1 MQYFST
7 CRFSLGNKPIFGYDR
22 LSVISYRSTVIRIS
36 YHGNSINQAQIPN
49 MKLSGYTLFNNTP
62 IEIALHDDRVQSI
75 REVTAAESNI
85 QITPAPIDI
94 QVNGFA
100 GFDLNVA
107 TVTPADVCAVV
118 RALWRVG
125 TGFLCPTVVTASFE
139 GISNSLRAIVE
150 SCKADALVAHSV
162 LGIHLE
168 GPYISAE
175 EGPRGAHP
183 LEHVR
188 EPDWDEFQQWQDIAE
203 GQISIVTLAPE
214 KKNAIPFIE
223 KLVAHGIVVA
233 LGHTKAS
240 VADIRAAIDA
250 GAKLSTHLG
259 NGAHA
264 FIRRHPNYIWEQL
277 GADELWASLIVDGHH
292 LPPAVAKS
300 MMRAKTLDRCILV
313 SDAVALAGM
322 KPGIYQFA
330 GKSVELTKERCV
342 RLVGTEYL
350 AGSAIA
356 LARGIENS
364 VRFAGISLKE
374 AISLATLQPMLLL
387 DAKAQVESETN
398 LILFEWDAAECEIN
412 LIATIV
418 GSELVYH
425 AETSQ

>member
-1 MQYFST
+1 
-7 CRFSLGNKPIFGYDR
+7 
-22 LSVISYRSTVIRIS
+22 
-36 YHGNSINQAQIPN
+36 
-49 MKLSGYTLFNNTP
+49 MKFTGRTLFNTIP
-62 IEIALHDDRVQSI
+62 TEIILADGRVQTIREIA
-75 REVTAAESNI
+75 AADSDTWI
-85 QITPAPIDI
+85 APALVDI

-107 TVTPADVCAVV
+107 TVTSEDVSAMV

-125 TGFLCPTVVTASFE
+125 TGFLCPTVVTGSFE

-150 SCKADALVAHSV
+150 ACKVDSLVAHSV

-175 EGPRGAHP
+175 DGPRGAHP

-188 EPDWDEFQQWQDIAE
+188 EPNWDEFQRWQDISE

-214 KKNAIPFIE
+214 KKGAIPFIE
-223 KLVAHGIVVA
+223 KLVAGGIVVA
-233 LGHTKAS
+233 LGHTDAS
-240 VADIRAAIDA
+240 ADDIQAAIGA
-250 GAKLSTHLG
+250 GARLSTHLG

-264 FIRRHPNYIWEQL
+264 LIRRHPNYIWEQL

-300 MMRAKTLDRCILV
+300 MIRAKTLDRCLLV

-322 KPGIYQFA
+322 EPGIYQFA
-330 GKSVELTKERCV
+330 GKSVELTAERCV

-350 AGSAIA
+350 AGSAIE

-364 VRFAGISLKE
+364 VRFAGISLQE
-374 AISLATLQPMLLL
+374 AVSLATLQPLCLLN
-387 DAKAQVESETN
+387 AKKRVEAQTN
-398 LILFEWDAAECEIN
+398 LILFEWNAAQCEIN
-412 LIATIV
+412 LMATIV
-418 GSELVYH
+418 GDELVYH
-425 AETSQ
+425 SEAQQ

>member
-1 MQYFST
+1 MPQ
-7 CRFSLGNKPIFGYDR
+7 
-22 LSVISYRSTVIRIS
+22 
-36 YHGNSINQAQIPN
+36 PN
-49 MKLSGYTLFNNTP
+49 MKFSGHSLFNNTLV
-62 IEIALHDDRVQSI
+62 EIVLADDRVQSI
-75 REVTAAESNI
+75 REGAAADSNI
-85 QITPAPIDI
+85 QIAPAPIDI

-100 GFDLNVA
+100 GFDLNTA
-107 TVTPADVCAVV
+107 TVTSEDVCAMV

-125 TGFLCPTVVTASFE
+125 TGFLCPTVVTGSFD
-139 GISNSLRAIVE
+139 GICNSFRAIVE
-150 SCKADALVAHSV
+150 ACKADALVAHSV

-175 EGPRGAHP
+175 DGPRGAHP

-188 EPDWDEFQQWQDIAE
+188 DPDWDEFQRWQDIAE

-223 KLVAHGIVVA
+223 KLVANGVVVA
-233 LGHTKAS
+233 LGHTNAS
-240 VADIRAAIDA
+240 ADDIRAAIDA

-264 FIRRHPNYIWEQL
+264 LIRRHPNYIWEQL

-292 LPPAVAKS
+292 LPPSVAKS
-300 MMRAKTLDRCILV
+300 MMRAKTLDRCVLV

-322 KPGIYQFA
+322 EPGIYAFA
-330 GKSVELTKERCV
+330 GKSVELTAERCV

-350 AGSAIA
+350 AGSAIE

-374 AISLATLQPMLLL
+374 AVSLATLQPMRLL

-398 LILFEWDAAECEIN
+398 LILFEWDAAQFRIN

-418 GSELVYH
+418 GGKLVYH
-425 AETSQ
+425 AETPQ

>member
-1 MQYFST
+1 MVGRLQSRHPSFHSSIQE
-7 CRFSLGNKPIFGYDR
+7 SLIFRSLLIADR
-22 LSVISYRSTVIRIS
+22 YK
-36 YHGNSINQAQIPN
+36 N
-49 MKLSGYTLFNNTP
+49 MKFSGQTLFNNTSV
-62 IEIALHDDRVQSI
+62 EITIVNDRVQSI
-75 REVTAAESNI
+75 REVATADTNI
-85 QITPAPIDI
+85 QIAPAPIDI

-100 GFDLNVA
+100 GFDLNVP
-107 TVTPADVCAVV
+107 TVTREDVCAMV

-125 TGFLCPTVVTASFE
+125 TGFLCPTVVTGSFE
-139 GISNSLRAIVE
+139 RISNSLRAIVDA
-150 SCKADALVAHSV
+150 CKTDVLIAPSV

-175 EGPRGAHP
+175 DGPRGAHP

-188 EPDWDEFQQWQDIAE
+188 EPDWDEFRQWQDIAE

-223 KLVAHGIVVA
+223 KLVANGIVVA
-233 LGHTKAS
+233 LGHTNAS
-240 VADIRAAIDA
+240 ANDIRAAIDA

-264 FIRRHPNYIWEQL
+264 RIRRHPNYIWEQL

-292 LPPAVAKS
+292 LPPSVAKS
-300 MMRAKTLDRCILV
+300 MIRAKTLDRCILV

-322 KPGIYQFA
+322 EPGIYEFA
-330 GKSVELTKERCV
+330 ERSVELTTDRCV

-350 AGSAIA
+350 AGSAIE

-364 VRFAGISLKE
+364 VRFAGISLEE
-374 AISLATLQPMLLL
+374 AVSLTTLQPMRLL

-398 LILFEWDAAECEIN
+398 LILFEWNAAQYEIN

-418 GSELVYH
+418 GGELVYH
-425 AETSQ
+425 AETPQ

>member
-1 MQYFST
+1 MKFSGH
-7 CRFSLGNKPIFGYDR
+7 SL
-22 LSVISYRSTVIRIS
+22 L
-36 YHGNSINQAQIPN
+36 
-49 MKLSGYTLFNNTP
+49 NNTP
-62 IEIALHDDRVQSI
+62 VEIVIADDRVQSI
-75 REVTAAESNI
+75 QEVNAADSTI
-85 QITPAPIDI
+85 QIAPAPIDI

-107 TVTPADVCAVV
+107 TVTPEDVCAMV

-125 TGFLCPTVVTASFE
+125 TGFLCPTVVTGSFNA
-139 GISNSLRAIVE
+139 ISNSLHTIVE
-150 SCKADALVAHSV
+150 ACKADALVAHSV

-175 EGPRGAHP
+175 DGPRGAHP

-188 EPDWDEFQQWQDIAE
+188 EPDWDEFRRWQDIAE

-214 KKNAIPFIE
+214 KKNAIRFIE
-223 KLVAHGIVVA
+223 KLVANGIVVA
-233 LGHTKAS
+233 LGHTNAS
-240 VADIRAAIDA
+240 AKDIQAAIDA

-264 FIRRHPNYIWEQL
+264 LIRRHPNYIWEQL

-292 LPPAVAKS
+292 LPPSVAKS

-330 GKSVELTKERCV
+330 GKSVELTTDRCV

-350 AGSAIA
+350 AGSAIE

-374 AISLATLQPMLLL
+374 AVSLATLQPMHLLN
-387 DAKAQVESETN
+387 AKSHVEAKTN
-398 LILFEWDAAECEIN
+398 LILFQWDAVQCKIN

-418 GSELVYH
+418 GGELVYH
-425 AETSQ
+425 AGVQ

>member
-1 MQYFST
+1 
-7 CRFSLGNKPIFGYDR
+7 
-22 LSVISYRSTVIRIS
+22 
-36 YHGNSINQAQIPN
+36 
-49 MKLSGYTLFNNTP
+49 MKFNGHTLFNKTP
-62 IEIALHDDRVQSI
+62 IEITIVNDQVCQSI
-75 REVTAAESNI
+75 REVAAADTNI
-85 QITPAPIDI
+85 HIAPAPIDL

-107 TVTPADVCAVV
+107 TVTPTDVRAMV

-139 GISNSLRAIVE
+139 GISNSLHAIVE
-150 SCKADALVAHSV
+150 ACKADAAVAYAV

-168 GPYISAE
+168 GPYISPE
-175 EGPRGAHP
+175 DGPRGAHP

-203 GQISIVTLAPE
+203 GEISIVTLAPE

-223 KLVAHGIVVA
+223 KLVANGIVVA
-233 LGHTKAS
+233 LGHTNAS
-240 VADIRAAIDA
+240 ADDIQAAIDA

-264 FIRRHPNYIWEQL
+264 LIRRHPNYIWEQL

-300 MMRAKTLDRCILV
+300 MMRAKTLDRCVLV

-322 KPGIYQFA
+322 APGIYQFA
-330 GKSVELTKERCV
+330 GKSVELTAERCV

-350 AGSAIA
+350 AGSAIE
-356 LARGIENS
+356 LTRGIENS
-364 VRFAGISLKE
+364 VRFAGLSLKE
-374 AISLATLQPMLLL
+374 AVSLATLQPMRLL
-387 DAKAQVESETN
+387 DAKAQIESETN
-398 LILFEWDAAECEIN
+398 LILFEWDAAQCEIN
-412 LIATIV
+412 LIATII

-425 AETSQ
+425 AEILQ

>member
-1 MQYFST
+1 MKFS
-7 CRFSLGNKPIFGYDR
+7 G
-22 LSVISYRSTVIRIS
+22 
-36 YHGNSINQAQIPN
+36 H
-49 MKLSGYTLFNNTP
+49 TLFNNTP
-62 IEIALHDDRVQSI
+62 VEITIADNRVQSI
-75 REVTAAESNI
+75 REVAAADTNI
-85 QITPAPIDI
+85 LIAPAPIDI

-107 TVTPADVCAVV
+107 TVTPEDVGEMV

-125 TGFLCPTVVTASFE
+125 TGFLCPTVVTGSFD
-139 GISNSLRAIVE
+139 GICNSFRAIVDA
-150 SCKADALVAHSV
+150 CKTDALVAHSV

-175 EGPRGAHP
+175 DGPRGAHP

-188 EPDWDEFQQWQDIAE
+188 DPDWDEFQRWQDITE
-203 GQISIVTLAPE
+203 GQIAIVTLAPE
-214 KKNAIPFIE
+214 KKGAIPFIE
-223 KLVAHGIVVA
+223 KLVANGIVVA
-233 LGHTKAS
+233 LGHTNAS
-240 VADIRAAIDA
+240 ADDIQAAIDA

-264 FIRRHPNYIWEQL
+264 RIQRHPNYIWEQL

-292 LPPAVAKS
+292 LPPSVAKS
-300 MMRAKTLDRCILV
+300 MIRAKTLDRCILV

-322 KPGIYQFA
+322 EPGTYQFA
-330 GKSVELTKERCV
+330 GKSVELTAERCV

-350 AGSAIA
+350 AGSAIE

-364 VRFAGISLKE
+364 VQFAGISLKE
-374 AISLATLQPMLLL
+374 AVSLATRQPMYLL
-387 DAKAQVESETN
+387 DAKTQVESETN
-398 LILFEWDAAECEIN
+398 LILFKWNAAAYKIN

-425 AETSQ
+425 AETPE